1 MIGKEWSERMARI
14 ETDDDSD
21 IGAGLAAVDPFP
33 DAVAEVNFDN
43 EPED

>member
-1 MIGKEWSERMARI
+1 VINKEWPARMARI

-33 DAVAEVNFDN
+33 ESVAEVNFDN
-43 EPED
+43 ESED